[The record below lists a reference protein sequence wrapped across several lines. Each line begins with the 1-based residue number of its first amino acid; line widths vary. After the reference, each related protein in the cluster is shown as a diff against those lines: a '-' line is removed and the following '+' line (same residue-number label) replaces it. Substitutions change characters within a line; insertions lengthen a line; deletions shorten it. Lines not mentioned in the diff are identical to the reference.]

1 MQQLNRPSWTEVYFE
16 FAKIISKRSKDPH
29 TKVGAVL
36 VKEGC
41 VIGVGYN
48 GEPRNYL
55 KKFNWNSD
63 EKYKYVIHAELNA
76 ISNACRMGCN
86 VKDAD
91 IYLTLS
97 PCKECIKLLIQH
109 GIRNV
114 YFLKKYK
121 DYEIVKE
128 SCSYSQTKLIES
140 F

>member
-55 KKFNWNSD
+55 KKFNLAQIFPFW
-63 EKYKYVIHAELNA
+63 L
-76 ISNACRMGCN
+76 
-86 VKDAD
+86 
-91 IYLTLS
+91 
-97 PCKECIKLLIQH
+97 IKLKIS
-109 GIRNV
+109 V
-114 YFLKKYK
+114 DLK
-121 DYEIVKE
+121 
-128 SCSYSQTKLIES
+128 L
-140 F
+140 